1 MPTERGGNVYENLK
15 FSACLYEFMSLLAE
29 ETNQPEKTENAYLTT
44 ATRYIKAH
52 YTEDITVDNVSSYIG
67 ISRKYLFAIFKN
79 ARNVS
84 PKDYIINYRIVK
96 AKVFLKDL
104 SLPIG
109 NVAYS
114 VGYKDP
120 LTFSKM
126 FKLKTGVSPTEY
138 REKY

>member
-1 MPTERGGNVYENLK
+1 V
-15 FSACLYEFMSLLAE
+15 
-29 ETNQPEKTENAYLTT
+29 YLTT

-52 YTEDITVDNVSSYIG
+52 YTEDVTVDKVASYVG

-79 ARNVS
+79 TLNVS
-84 PKDYIINYRIVK
+84 PKDYIINYRIEK
-96 AKVFLKDL
+96 ACEFLKDFNV
-104 SLPIG
+104 PIG

-126 FKLKTGVSPTEY
+126 FKQKTGVSPTEY
-138 REKY
+138 RKKH

>member
-1 MPTERGGNVYENLK
+1 MPR
-15 FSACLYEFMSLLAE
+15 LALSP
-29 ETNQPEKTENAYLTT
+29 Q
-44 ATRYIKAH
+44 KA
-52 YTEDITVDNVSSYIG
+52 V
-67 ISRKYLFAIFKN
+67 LP
-79 ARNVS
+79 
-84 PKDYIINYRIVK
+84 PKDYIINYRIEK